1 MPASTLICG
10 AWSLMWLGIWGS
22 GFVLEINP
30 YDSTGFK
37 TGTIQARILVNLD
50 VAVLHP
56 AAFCKAESIT

>member
-1 MPASTLICG
+1 
-10 AWSLMWLGIWGS
+10 MWLGIWGS